1 MDAQLAELGVQLLD
15 GGGVEPGE
23 ELEDPR
29 FVLARHR
36 LEAAP
41 AFGRQ
46 ADDPRAPVGRVAR
59 ADDDAFARELVGEPG
74 DVAAGHHQELRQLA
88 HLHAV
93 LEAVELR
100 HVVEA
105 RERDAEALAEPPAD
119 LGLDLRRAREHAQ
132 PQPQRRVVAAAGTRL
147 VTELL
152 SVLEDGVRRVVLHV
166 QWPEVHA
173 PSARFACSSGDSP
186 APCAASCFSR
196 SRLRSSWSLAER
208 YCFGHSI
215 SVTPIFAA
223 SSSVH
228 AGLARCG
235 RAIAHRSARP
245 AATMLLTWSASEIAP
260 TAIVAMPASLRMRS

>member
-105 RERDAEALAEPPAD
+105 RERDAEALAQAPAD

-132 PQPQRRVVAAAGTRL
+132 PQPQRRMVAAAGARL
-147 VTELL
+147 VAELL
-152 SVLEDGVRRVVLHV
+152 GVLEDGVRRVVLHID
-166 QWPEVHA
+166 A
-173 PSARFACSSGDSP
+173 PASLSRP
-186 APCAASCFSR
+186 APGWPARAARAPPPAPRSASRARGCARAAPLPSGTAWASR
-196 SRLRSSWSLAER
+196 SR
-208 YCFGHSI
+208 
-215 SVTPIFAA
+215 
-223 SSSVH
+223 
-228 AGLARCG
+228 
-235 RAIAHRSARP
+235 
-245 AATMLLTWSASEIAP
+245 
-260 TAIVAMPASLRMRS
+260 